1 VKSSEARKPSRCYQ
15 FSNSKLVPRGD
26 PILHLPVYV
35 ISADKAIIP
44 DHDTIDTQA
53 FLTFLR
59 EFVSAF
65 TAHPAA
71 PRR

>member
-1 VKSSEARKPSRCYQ
+1 MTTTEARKPSRCYQ
-15 FSNSKLVPRGD
+15 SSNSKLVPRGD

-35 ISADKAIIP
+35 ISVDKAIIP